1 MPNDMRAITA
11 DICTLLAS
19 QRLTTATGGNVSVR
33 LPDGTFLVTP
43 SRFHK
48 RRVKEKDLVR
58 INGSGDVVEGDRTP
72 TSEVPMHLAIF
83 NSIPEAGA
91 IIHAHPPY
99 ATGYSFTCK
108 DLETIASSEA
118 YFVLGS
124 KIPVIEYARPST
136 QELGRIMAESMT
148 KDHKA
153 YLMANHG
160 VITWGVDI
168 WDAFDILDTL
178 EMYAH
183 SHFVASMAGG
193 VVPLSIEECEWLKS
207 KKSPG

>member
-1 MPNDMRAITA
+1 MPSDIRAITA
-11 DICTLLAS
+11 DICTLMAS

-58 INGSGDVVEGDRTP
+58 INGSGEVVEGDRTP

-193 VVPLSIEECEWLKS
+193 VVTLPIEECEWLKS